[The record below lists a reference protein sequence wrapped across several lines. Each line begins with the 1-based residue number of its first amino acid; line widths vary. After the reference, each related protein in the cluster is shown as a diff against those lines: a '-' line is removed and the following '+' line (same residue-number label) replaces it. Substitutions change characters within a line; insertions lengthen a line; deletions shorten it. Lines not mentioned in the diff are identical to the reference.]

1 MRKEEP
7 AMWAVSI
14 NEMQRL
20 LRWLHE
26 EVAEIREE
34 ALELEEEEVHEV
46 VESVRVQVGVSP
58 KCSNDLFLLFTF
70 G

>member
-7 AMWAVSI
+7 DMWAVSI
-14 NEMQRL
+14 NEVQRL

-46 VESVRVQVGVSP
+46 VESV
-58 KCSNDLFLLFTF
+58 
-70 G
+70 

>member
-7 AMWAVSI
+7 DMWAVSI

-34 ALELEEEEVHEV
+34 ALECEEEEVHEV
-46 VESVRVQVGVSP
+46 VESV
-58 KCSNDLFLLFTF
+58 
-70 G
+70 